1 MLPWLAPDRSNGRD
15 LLGGMTGPWS
25 ELQAGRR
32 KLRGFHSCIGSGLI
46 NQAKN
51 CRFILH
57 FIHKILQSI
66 YLAFRKDKETIMAKP
81 SSLTPEQKAAKAQ
94 EKADNFKRLAMA
106 RVNKSIDALATL
118 RGLANTNTYTYTPE
132 QVNVMFNAIDA
143 EVSKLKSMF
152 APGAKTEVATGFKF

>member
-1 MLPWLAPDRSNGRD
+1 
-15 LLGGMTGPWS
+15 
-25 ELQAGRR
+25 
-32 KLRGFHSCIGSGLI
+32 
-46 NQAKN
+46 
-51 CRFILH
+51 
-57 FIHKILQSI
+57 
-66 YLAFRKDKETIMAKP
+66 MAKP

-152 APGAKTEVATGFKF
+152 APGAKAEVATGFKF